1 MEEATAEVAG
11 EAETTSM
18 DNHDHRAKA
27 DNSNP
32 HMLPS
37 QTPPISRDTRTVHR
51 SPKTPQFAHK
61 ELQKG
66 QMELD
71 AVALDS
77 LPVAEE
83 QIQQHQLLLL
93 QSRRLENA
101 AAISAHMKTQQVMT
115 TRSELISQLDQYEC
129 EGIS

>member
-1 MEEATAEVAG
+1 M
-11 EAETTSM
+11 
-18 DNHDHRAKA
+18 
-27 DNSNP
+27 
-32 HMLPS
+32 
-37 QTPPISRDTRTVHR
+37 HR